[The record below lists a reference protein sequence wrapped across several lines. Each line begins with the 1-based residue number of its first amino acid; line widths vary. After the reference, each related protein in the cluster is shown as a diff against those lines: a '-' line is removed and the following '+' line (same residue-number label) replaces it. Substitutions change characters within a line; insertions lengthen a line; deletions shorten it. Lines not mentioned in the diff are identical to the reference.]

1 MKAIFSNKT
10 INYIVAVSLLP
21 YLIAG
26 ISSAAHAESKST
38 AKEIAGIEGK
48 IKPSNEKAA
57 EKVAEVKATDIK
69 ANDAKMVD
77 AKPTDAKPMDT
88 KSADAA
94 SKTPTDTDFKKLD
107 GNSDGKLSLKEAVKD
122 KTLAASFDATD
133 VNHDGMLSAD
143 EYANYKTASAI
154 KTTEPV
160 PPPATGY

>member
-77 AKPTDAKPMDT
+77 AKPMDT
-88 KSADAA
+88 KSIDAA
-94 SKTPTDTDFKKLD
+94 SKTPTDPDFKKLD

>member
-38 AKEIAGIEGK
+38 VKEIAGIEGK

-77 AKPTDAKPMDT
+77 AKPMDT
-88 KSADAA
+88 KSIDAA
-94 SKTPTDTDFKKLD
+94 SKTPTDPDFKKLD

-143 EYANYKTASAI
+143 EYANYKTATAI

-160 PPPATGY
+160 PPPCQCIGRA

>member
-38 AKEIAGIEGK
+38 VKEIAGIEGK

-77 AKPTDAKPMDT
+77 AKPMDT
-88 KSADAA
+88 KSIDAA
-94 SKTPTDTDFKKLD
+94 SKTPTDPDFKKLD

-160 PPPATGY
+160 PRPATGY